1 MLRMRREGPPAYG
14 EGYHKRMQIQCRL
27 EEHGPELIQR
37 EIDHLWSEILLR
49 TDVLHENDI
58 NSKEVPNEK

>member
-1 MLRMRREGPPAYG
+1 MQLLKKEGPVAYG

-37 EIDHLWSEILLR
+37 EIDYLWSDILLR

-58 NSKEVPNEK
+58 NNEVHNEE